1 MEKKFSQFFLRLI
14 RNYLVE
20 NRLRN
25 RISKVGNLNQKDMNK
40 AMRGKG
46 TSLMLTRIL
55 VGLATLMPEDE
66 FRKAAYDYVECIQKV
81 AHRIKQKD
89 SKNKKNE

>member
-1 MEKKFSQFFLRLI
+1 MEKKFSQFLLRLI

-25 RISKVGNLNQKDMNK
+25 RISKVGNLNQNDMNK

-66 FRKAAYDYVECIQKV
+66 FREAAYDYVECILKV

-89 SKNKKNE
+89 SMNKKNE